1 MEGQIY
7 NRGHGVPPGVVT
19 DVVTRVADAFM
30 SNVSRA
36 IVNKEEEVRL
46 CLVTLLCEGHLLIED
61 VPGVGKTMLA
71 KSLARSLDCTFRR
84 IQFTP
89 DLLPSDVTG
98 VRAFNQKEND
108 FEFRPGP
115 VFAQILLA
123 DEINRASPKTQAAL
137 LEAMEERQV
146 TIDGDT
152 HILPKPFMVMAT
164 QNPVEYSGTF
174 PLPEAQLDRFLM
186 KVKLGYLT
194 EKEEAALLNQHKMV
208 KLGYLTEK
216 EEANL
221 LNQHKIDSP
230 FEELQPVVS
239 PNELNAAQSA
249 IREVF
254 VKPELREYIAR
265 LVGRTR
271 GNPEVALGASTRG
284 TLHLFHAAQALA
296 AIQGRNYVIPDDI
309 KTLAESVLAHRII
322 LRPNAEMQ
330 GQSAGKLVAGL
341 LEREHVPQMAYDG

>member
-1 MEGQIY
+1 MGRADGEPII
-7 NRGHGVPPGVVT
+7 PGVGAVE
-19 DVVTRVADAFM
+19 VVTRVADAVM
-30 SNVSRA
+30 ANVSRA
-36 IVNKEEEVRL
+36 IVNEEGEVRL

-98 VRAFNQKEND
+98 VRAFNQKLSD

-115 VFAQILLA
+115 VFAQIVLA
-123 DEINRASPKTQAAL
+123 DEINRASPKTQSAL

-152 HILPKPFMVMAT
+152 HDLPKPFMVMAT
-164 QNPVEYSGTF
+164 QNPIEYSGTF

-186 KVKLGYLT
+186 KVKLGYLS
-194 EKEEAALLNQHKMV
+194 EKAEADLLGKHKV
-208 KLGYLTEK
+208 E
-216 EEANL
+216 
-221 LNQHKIDSP
+221 SP
-230 FEELQPVVS
+230 MLELQPVVS
-239 PNELNAAQSA
+239 PNELKLAQSA
-249 IREVF
+249 VREVF
-254 VKPELREYIAR
+254 VKPELRDYMAR

-284 TLHLFHAAQALA
+284 TLNLYHASQAYA
-296 AIQGRNYVIPDDI
+296 AVQGRSYGIPDDI

-341 LEREHVPQMAYDG
+341 LEREHVPQLAYDG

>member
-1 MEGQIY
+1 MGLQDGPPIIP
-7 NRGHGVPPGVVT
+7 RGMGAPESVG
-19 DVVTRVADAFM
+19 RVADAFM
-30 SNVSRA
+30 ANVSRA
-36 IVNKEEEVRL
+36 IVNKEDEIRL

-71 KSLARSLDCTFRR
+71 KALARSMDCSFRR

-98 VRAFNQKEND
+98 VRAFNQKVSD

-123 DEINRASPKTQAAL
+123 DEINRATPKTQAAL
-137 LEAMEERQV
+137 LEAMEEHQV

-152 HILPKPFMVMAT
+152 HDLPKPFMVMAT

-186 KVKLGYLT
+186 KVKLGYLSA
-194 EKEEAALLNQHKMV
+194 KEERHLLGQHKV
-208 KLGYLTEK
+208 E
-216 EEANL
+216 
-221 LNQHKIDSP
+221 SP
-230 FEELQPVVS
+230 MLELQPVVS
-239 PNELNAAQSA
+239 PNELRTAQSA
-249 IREVF
+249 VREGF

-271 GNPEVALGASTRG
+271 ANAEVALGAGPTR
-284 TLHLFHAAQALA
+284 
-296 AIQGRNYVIPDDI
+296 
-309 KTLAESVLAHRII
+309 
-322 LRPNAEMQ
+322 
-330 GQSAGKLVAGL
+330 
-341 LEREHVPQMAYDG
+341 

>member
-1 MEGQIY
+1 MGAAEIV
-7 NRGHGVPPGVVT
+7 N
-19 DVVTRVADAFM
+19 RVADSFM
-30 SNVSRA
+30 ENVSRA
-36 IVNKEEEVRL
+36 IVNKEEEVKL

-98 VRAFNQKEND
+98 VRAFNQKTNE

-152 HILPKPFMVMAT
+152 HVLPKPFMVMAT

-186 KVKLGYLT
+186 KVRLGYLS
-194 EKEEAALLNQHKMV
+194 
-208 KLGYLTEK
+208 EK

-221 LNQHKIDSP
+221 LNQHKVESP
-230 FEELQPVVS
+230 LQPVVS
-239 PNELNAAQSA
+239 PNELTSAQSA
-249 IREVF
+249 VREVF

-284 TLHLFHAAQALA
+284 TLHLYHASQALA
-296 AIQGRNYVIPDDI
+296 AIEGRNYVLPDDV
-309 KTLAESVLAHRII
+309 KKLAESVLAHRII

>member
-1 MEGQIY
+1 MGRADGEPIIA
-7 NRGHGVPPGVVT
+7 GVGGVE
-19 DVVTRVADAFM
+19 VVTRVADAVM
-30 SNVSRA
+30 ANVSRA

-61 VPGVGKTMLA
+61 LPGVGKTMLA
-71 KSLARSLDCTFRR
+71 KALARSFDCTFRR

-98 VRAFNQKEND
+98 VRAFNQKLND

-115 VFAQILLA
+115 VFAQVLLA
-123 DEINRASPKTQAAL
+123 DEITRASPKTQAAL

-146 TIDGDT
+146 TIDGQT
-152 HILPKPFMVMAT
+152 HLLPKPFMVMAT

-186 KVKLGYLT
+186 KVRLGYLS
-194 EKEEAALLNQHKMV
+194 
-208 KLGYLTEK
+208 EK

-221 LNQHKIDSP
+221 LNQHKIESP
-230 FEELQPVVS
+230 MDELQPVVS
-239 PNELNAAQSA
+239 PNELRAAQRA
-249 IREVF
+249 VRQVF

-271 GNPEVALGASTRG
+271 GHPEVALGASTRG
-284 TLHLFHAAQALA
+284 TLNLFHASQALPA
-296 AIQGRNYVIPDDI
+296 VLGRPYVLPDDI
-309 KTLAESVLAHRII
+309 KTLAEPVLAHRII

-330 GQSAGKLVAGL
+330 GQSAGKLVTGL
-341 LEREHVPQMAYDG
+341 LEREHVPQMAYDA

>member
-1 MEGQIY
+1 
-7 NRGHGVPPGVVT
+7 
-19 DVVTRVADAFM
+19 M
-30 SNVSRA
+30 SNVGRA
-36 IVNKEEEVRL
+36 IVNKEHEVRY

-89 DLLPSDVTG
+89 DLLPSDITG
-98 VRAFNQKEND
+98 VRAFNQKISD

-152 HILPKPFMVMAT
+152 HALPKPFMVMAT

-186 KVKLGYLT
+186 KVRLGYLS
-194 EKEEAALLNQHKMV
+194 
-208 KLGYLTEK
+208 EK

-221 LNQHKIDSP
+221 LGQHKVESP
-230 FEELQPVVS
+230 MVELQPVVS
-239 PNELNAAQSA
+239 PNELTSASAPCARCSSSLSFANTSRAWSAARGA
-249 IREVF
+249 T
-254 VKPELREYIAR
+254 LRWHLAR
-265 LVGRTR
+265 APAERSTFFTR
-271 GNPEVALGASTRG
+271 ARPLPQ
-284 TLHLFHAAQALA
+284 FLA
-296 AIQGRNYVIPDDI
+296 GP
-309 KTLAESVLAHRII
+309 T
-322 LRPNAEMQ
+322 
-330 GQSAGKLVAGL
+330 
-341 LEREHVPQMAYDG
+341 

>member
-1 MEGQIY
+1 MGRAGKGRRLMQ
-7 NRGHGVPPGVVT
+7 T
-19 DVVTRVADAFM
+19 DVVSRVSDAVM

-36 IVNKEEEVRL
+36 IVNKEDEVRL

-71 KSLARSLDCTFRR
+71 KALARSLDCTFRR

-98 VRAFNQKEND
+98 VRAFNQKINE

-115 VFAQILLA
+115 VFAQIVLA
-123 DEINRASPKTQAAL
+123 DEINRASPKTQSAL

-152 HILPKPFMVMAT
+152 HSLPKPFMVMAT

-186 KVKLGYLT
+186 KVRLGYLS
-194 EKEEAALLNQHKMV
+194 EKQEADLLGQHKV
-208 KLGYLTEK
+208 E
-216 EEANL
+216 
-221 LNQHKIDSP
+221 SP
-230 FEELQPVVS
+230 MLELQPVVS
-239 PNELNAAQSA
+239 PNELNAAQGA
-249 IREVF
+249 VREVF

-284 TLHLFHAAQALA
+284 TLNLFHASQAFA
-296 AIQGRNYVIPDDI
+296 ALQGRTYVIPDDI
-309 KTLAESVLAHRII
+309 KILAEPVLAHRII

-341 LEREHVPQMAYDG
+341 LEREHVPQLAYDG

>member
-1 MEGQIY
+1 MG
-7 NRGHGVPPGVVT
+7 PSA
-19 DVVTRVADAFM
+19 VVTRVSDAFI
-30 SNVSRA
+30 SNVGRA
-36 IVNKEEEVRL
+36 IVNKEDEIRL

-98 VRAFNQKEND
+98 VRAFNQKTSD

-137 LEAMEERQV
+137 LESMEERQV
-146 TIDGDT
+146 TVDGET
-152 HILPKPFMVMAT
+152 HPLPKPFMVMAT

-186 KVKLGYLT
+186 KVRLGYLS
-194 EKEEAALLNQHKMV
+194 EA
-208 KLGYLTEK
+208 

-221 LNQHKIDSP
+221 LNQHKVESP
-230 FEELQPVVS
+230 MLELQPVVS
-239 PNELNAAQSA
+239 PNELSAAQA
-249 IREVF
+249 AVREVF
-254 VKPELREYIAR
+254 VKPELRAYIAR

-284 TLHLFHAAQALA
+284 TLNLFHASQALA
-296 AIQGRNYVIPDDI
+296 AVQGRDFVLPDDI

-341 LEREHVPQMAYDG
+341 LEREPVPQMAYDR

>member
-1 MEGQIY
+1 MA
-7 NRGHGVPPGVVT
+7 P
-19 DVVTRVADAFM
+19 DVVTRVSDAVM
-30 SNVSRA
+30 SNVGRA
-36 IVNKEEEVRL
+36 IVNKEDEVRL

-98 VRAFNQKEND
+98 VRAFNQKEGE

-137 LEAMEERQV
+137 LEAMEEHQV
-146 TIDGDT
+146 TIDGET
-152 HILPKPFMVMAT
+152 HNLPKPFMVMAK

-186 KVKLGYLT
+186 KVRLGYLS
-194 EKEEAALLNQHKMV
+194 
-208 KLGYLTEK
+208 EK

-221 LNQHKIDSP
+221 LGQHKVESP
-230 FEELQPVVS
+230 MVELQPVVS
-239 PNELNAAQSA
+239 PNELTLAQSA
-249 IREVF
+249 VREVF

-271 GNPEVALGASTRG
+271 TNPEVALGASTRG
-284 TLHLFHAAQALA
+284 TLNLYHASQAYA
-296 AIQGRNYVIPDDI
+296 ALLGRTYVIPDDV
-309 KTLAESVLAHRII
+309 KVLAEPVLAHRII

-330 GQSAGKLVAGL
+330 GQSAGKLVTGL

>member
-1 MEGQIY
+1 M
-7 NRGHGVPPGVVT
+7 PT
-19 DVVTRVADAFM
+19 DIVTRVADTVLA
-30 SNVSRA
+30 NVSRA
-36 IVNKEEEVRL
+36 IVNGEDEIRL

-71 KSLARSLDCTFRR
+71 KSLARSLDCSFRR

-98 VRAFNQKEND
+98 VRAFNQKVNE

-115 VFAQILLA
+115 VFAQVVLA
-123 DEINRASPKTQAAL
+123 DEINRASPKTQSAL
-137 LEAMEERQV
+137 LEAMEEHQV
-146 TIDGDT
+146 TIDGET
-152 HILPKPFMVMAT
+152 HVLPKPFMVMAT

-194 EKEEAALLNQHKMV
+194 EKEEA
-208 KLGYLTEK
+208 
-216 EEANL
+216 NL
-221 LNQHKIDSP
+221 LNQHKVESP
-230 FEELQPVVS
+230 MEELQPVVS
-239 PNELNAAQSA
+239 PNELKAAQA
-249 IREVF
+249 AVREVF

-265 LVGRTR
+265 LVGRPR

-284 TLHLFHAAQALA
+284 TLHLYHASQALA
-296 AIQGRNYVIPDDI
+296 AVQGRGYVLPDDI

-330 GQSAGKLVAGL
+330 GQTAGKLVAGPPG
-341 LEREHVPQMAYDG
+341 REPRPQLAYDGERTR